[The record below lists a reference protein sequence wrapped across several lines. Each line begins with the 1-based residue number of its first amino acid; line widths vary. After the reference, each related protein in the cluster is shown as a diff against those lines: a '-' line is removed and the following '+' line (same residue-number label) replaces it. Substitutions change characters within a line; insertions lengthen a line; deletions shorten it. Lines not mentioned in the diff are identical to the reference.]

1 MRQSILYKYEPKCLN
16 EFDHEE
22 QTLSF
27 IKLMIESNNLN
38 ILLFGPPGTGKTVL
52 LNAIVNKYYDNKV
65 HKDNILYIF
74 TNQYLEI
81 YQFISSAVKK
91 NSQIQQK

>member
-1 MRQSILYKYEPKCLN
+1 MIQSILYKYEPKCLN

-52 LNAIVNKYYDNKV
+52 
-65 HKDNILYIF
+65 
-74 TNQYLEI
+74 
-81 YQFISSAVKK
+81 
-91 NSQIQQK
+91 